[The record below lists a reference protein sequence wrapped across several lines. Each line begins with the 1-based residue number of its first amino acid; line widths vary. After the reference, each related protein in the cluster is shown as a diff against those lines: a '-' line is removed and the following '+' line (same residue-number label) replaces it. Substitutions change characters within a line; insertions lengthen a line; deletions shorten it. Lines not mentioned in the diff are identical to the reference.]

1 MDVSRQIM
9 LWFLQTWG
17 KSTQYLL
24 DRRLAGSRLGLDMVV
39 QMAISNPAE
48 KLVMQ
53 TIQPAIENKVASNFL
68 IIVLQDFQCG
78 T

>member
-1 MDVSRQIM
+1 
-9 LWFLQTWG
+9 
-17 KSTQYLL
+17 
-24 DRRLAGSRLGLDMVV
+24 MVV

-68 IIVLQDFQCG
+68 TKILQEFQYG

>member
-1 MDVSRQIM
+1 
-9 LWFLQTWG
+9 
-17 KSTQYLL
+17 
-24 DRRLAGSRLGLDMVV
+24 
-39 QMAISNPAE
+39 MAISNPAE